1 MPTQLQLRRGT
12 TAQNN
17 AFTGAAGELS
27 YDTEVDTVRIH
38 DGTTAGGFALASI
51 AGTQTLTNKTLTSP
65 QINTQIDMLARAEL
79 RFQDASGGQYVALE
93 APATVSSS
101 LVFTLPS
108 SDGTSGQAIV
118 TDGSGALSF
127 AAAGATVSSDTSTN
141 TDFLLYFA
149 STTTGALTAVKQD
162 SGLTYNPSTET
173 LTTTNFAGKATS
185 AQYADLAERY
195 SSDADYAPGT
205 VLVFGGDAEVT
216 QSTQPSDKKLAGV
229 VSTDPAY
236 LMNSAME
243 GASVAL
249 MGRVPCKVVGYV
261 EKGDILVTSDVPGT
275 AWAWREESNP
285 PYGTVIGKSLEHK
298 DSRDE
303 GVIEV
308 VVGVR

>member
-27 YDTEVDTVRIH
+27 YDTEVDTVRVH

-51 AGTQTLTNKTLTSP
+51 AGTQTLTNKTLTTP

-229 VSTDPAY
+229 VSTACFEWCF
-236 LMNSAME
+236 LCVLVNVKAQVKVTVTARCCSKRTVSKATCSA
-243 GASVAL
+243 L
-249 MGRVPCKVVGYV
+249 
-261 EKGDILVTSDVPGT
+261 
-275 AWAWREESNP
+275 
-285 PYGTVIGKSLEHK
+285 
-298 DSRDE
+298 
-303 GVIEV
+303 
-308 VVGVR
+308 